1 MARKPKNSFQT
12 PKGTFDILPKDQKYW
27 EKVRDVVKKTST
39 HYGFGRI
46 DTPIFE
52 NADLY
57 EASVGLST
65 DILEKQM
72 YVFKTKGKDTVAL
85 RPEGTAGVARA
96 YVENGMMNMPQPVK
110 LYYIGP
116 MFRYEQPQA
125 GRFRQF
131 HQVGFEVLG
140 DVDPVYD
147 AQVINLFIKMCN
159 ELGLKNLNIEINSI
173 GCKTCRAGHRKQLL
187 KYYRTRINGACADCK
202 KRIKTNPLRLLDCKE
217 EKCQPIKVNAPNIID
232 NLCKECHDHFRSVL
246 EFLDELELP
255 YSLNPH
261 LVRGLDYYTKTVFE
275 VFLEDE
281 HLEKHSETTHKR
293 SRLAIGGGGRFDD
306 LIKVVG
312 GKDTP
317 AVGAAIGIERVIDVM
332 KLQNARVSDP
342 VKPQVFLVQ
351 IGDLGRKKSLRLF
364 DELLKA
370 GICVSE
376 AFGRTSISSQ
386 LRMADKAG
394 SKMSLIIGQKE
405 AIDGDII
412 LRDMETGSQEV
423 IPIENLIKT
432 VKDRLKKN

>member
-1 MARKPKNSFQT
+1 MARKPKNSFQA
-12 PKGTFDILPKDQKYW
+12 PRGTFDILPKDQKYW
-27 EKVRDVVKKTST
+27 EKVRDVAKKISL
-39 HYGFGRI
+39 HFGFERI
-46 DTPIFE
+46 DTPLFE

-57 EASVGLST
+57 EASVGVST
-65 DILEKQM
+65 DILERQM
-72 YVFKTKGKDTVAL
+72 YVFKTRGKDVVAL

-116 MFRYEQPQA
+116 MFRHERPQA

-140 DVDPVYD
+140 DMDPIYD
-147 AQVINLFIKMCN
+147 AQIINLFVRVCGD
-159 ELGLKNLNIEINSI
+159 LGLKNLNVEINSI
-173 GCKTCRAGHRKQLL
+173 GCKVCRPIYRKQLL
-187 KYYRTRINGACADCK
+187 KYYRTRIKGACTDCK
-202 KRIKTNPLRLLDCKE
+202 KRIKINPLRLLDCKD
-217 EKCQPIKVNAPNIID
+217 EKCQPIKVNAPNLID

-246 EFLDELELP
+246 EFLDELEIP

-293 SRLAIGGGGRFDD
+293 SKLAIGGGGRFDN
-306 LIKVVG
+306 LIKIVG

-317 AVGAAIGIERVIDVM
+317 AVGAALGVERVIDIM
-332 KLQNARVSDP
+332 KLQNIKIADIIKS
-342 VKPQVFLVQ
+342 QVFLVQ
-351 IGDLGRKKSLRLF
+351 IGDLGRKKSLKLSN
-364 DELLKA
+364 ELSKA
-370 GICVSE
+370 GIYVSE
-376 AFGRTSISSQ
+376 AFGRNSISSQ
-386 LRMADKAG
+386 LRIADKFG
-394 SKMSLIIGQKE
+394 TKISLIIGQKE

-423 IPIENLIKT
+423 MPIENIIKT
-432 VKDRLKKN
+432 VKERLKK

>member
-1 MARKPKNSFQT
+1 MARKAKNSFQA

-27 EKVRDVVKKTST
+27 EKLRSVVKKTSL

-46 DTPIFE
+46 DTPLFE
-52 NADLY
+52 NADLF
-57 EASVGLST
+57 EASVGVST

-72 YVFKTKGKDTVAL
+72 YVFRTRGKDLVAL
-85 RPEGTAGVARA
+85 RPEGTAGIARA

-116 MFRYEQPQA
+116 MFRHERPQA

-140 DVDPVYD
+140 DLDPIYD
-147 AQVINLFIKMCN
+147 AQIINLFIRVCGD
-159 ELGLKNLNIEINSI
+159 LGLKNLNVEINSI
-173 GCKTCRAGHRKQLL
+173 GCKDCRPAYRKQLL
-187 KYYRTRINGACADCK
+187 KYYRSRIKGACADCK
-202 KRIKTNPLRLLDCKE
+202 KRIKINPLRLLDCKD
-217 EKCQPIKVNAPNIID
+217 EKCQPIKVNAPNLID

-246 EFLDELELP
+246 EFLDELEIP

-293 SRLAIGGGGRFDD
+293 SKLAIGGGGRFDN
-306 LIKVVG
+306 LIKIVG

-317 AVGAAIGIERVIDVM
+317 AVGAALGVERVVDIM
-332 KLQNARVSDP
+332 KLQNVRVADIS
-342 VKPQVFLVQ
+342 KSQVFLVQ
-351 IGDLGRKKSLRLF
+351 IGDLGRKKSLKLF
-364 DELLKA
+364 NEFSKA
-370 GICVSE
+370 GIYTSE
-376 AFGRTSISSQ
+376 AFGRNSISSQ
-386 LRMADKAG
+386 LRIADKFGA
-394 SKMSLIIGQKE
+394 KISLIIGQKE

-423 IPIENLIKT
+423 IPIENIIKT
-432 VKDRLKKN
+432 VKERLKK